1 MLSLNW
7 HKALS
12 LFLLISPHVLLGVL
26 AAMLYKRR
34 LYREFPCFFAYVLYE
49 IAKFIPLFALYTV
62 QGTTGKQYA
71 YAFSATL
78 MLSIALRFGVIDE
91 VSKDLFRESQFL
103 KVAARRSLQCVT
115 GLLLVIGILFAV
127 YAPGSNSA
135 RWYAGV
141 FVVNRGAAMVQCGLL
156 LALLLFSRFMG
167 LSWHRPAF
175 GIALGLG
182 VLTSVDLATHA
193 VRAEFASAVAAEY
206 LNLLVTGTY
215 LVCVATW
222 IGYLLAPEL
231 KPASLAV
238 VPHDHDNDEVET
250 WNRELQQLLKH

>member
-1 MLSLNW
+1 MNW
-7 HKALS
+7 HKTLS

-26 AAMLYKRR
+26 AVILYKRR

-49 IAKFIPLFALYTV
+49 IAKFIPLFALYSV
-62 QGTTGKQYA
+62 EGTTGKPYA

-78 MLSIALRFGVIDE
+78 MISIALRFGVIDE

-103 KVAARRSLQCVT
+103 KVSARRSLQCVT

-127 YAPGSNSA
+127 YAPGDNSVK
-135 RWYAGV
+135 WYAGV

-156 LALLLFSRFMG
+156 LALLLFSRFLG
-167 LSWHRPAF
+167 LSWRRPAF

-182 VLTSVDLATHA
+182 ILTSVDLATHA
-193 VRAEFASAVAAEY
+193 VRVEFASAAAAEY

-215 LVCVATW
+215 FVCVSIWT
-222 IGYLLAPEL
+222 GYLLAPEL
-231 KPASLAV
+231 EPTSVAV
-238 VPHDHDNDEVET
+238 VSRDEVET
-250 WNRELQQLLKH
+250 WNTELQRLVRH